1 MGALRLRQSTIDDT
15 SAIVALCD
23 AMMQRWYGRDGYLTA
38 DHVVT
43 GLSTPGRDPDRDFP
57 TVVLDDRIVVSAL
70 VHASAPYTE
79 IMTSPLVDPGLDAGT
94 LAAALDL
101 VRDAARDAARAH
113 VDAAGADPEQSLLV
127 VTVLSENTP
136 VVAHLRSRGFRLLR
150 RGHEMVIDLV
160 GAPARA
166 EVPEGVRIAPFGADD
181 VPEAAR
187 VLSSAFRDHHGDMAV
202 PPATMEHWMR
212 SSAVRLDASFLA
224 FDEEGLVGVLMA
236 EDGTDG
242 GYVGALGVERR
253 ARGRGIGRALLE
265 SSFARFA
272 ETGAPLVALD
282 VDAENVT
289 GATRLYEAAGMRR
302 RLTQE
307 LWAVPLVTR

>member
-1 MGALRLRQSTIDDT
+1 M
-15 SAIVALCD
+15 
-23 AMMQRWYGRDGYLTA
+23 
-38 DHVVT
+38 
-43 GLSTPGRDPDRDFP
+43 
-57 TVVLDDRIVVSAL
+57 
-70 VHASAPYTE
+70 
-79 IMTSPLVDPGLDAGT
+79 
-94 LAAALDL
+94 
-101 VRDAARDAARAH
+101 
-113 VDAAGADPEQSLLV
+113 
-127 VTVLSENTP
+127 VLSENAP

-150 RGHEMVIDLV
+150 KGHEMVVDLV
-160 GAPARA
+160 GAPSTPSA
-166 EVPEGVRIAPFGADD
+166 PDGVRIEGFGPDD

-187 VLSSAFRDHHGDMAV
+187 VLSSAFRDHHGDMAA

-224 FDEEGLVGVLMA
+224 YDEEGLVGVLVA
-236 EDGTDG
+236 ENGTDG

-253 ARGRGIGRALLE
+253 GRGRGIGRVLLE

-272 ETGAPLVALD
+272 ATGAPLVVLD

-307 LWAVPLVTR
+307 LWAVPLVPR